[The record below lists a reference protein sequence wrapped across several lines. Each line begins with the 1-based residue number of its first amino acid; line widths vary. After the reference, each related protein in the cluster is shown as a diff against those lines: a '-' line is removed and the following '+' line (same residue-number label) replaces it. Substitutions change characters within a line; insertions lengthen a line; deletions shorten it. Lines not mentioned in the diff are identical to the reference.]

1 VLRKKRDLPHL
12 AARQGL
18 AERRH
23 PGKTNTVND
32 LPVNHSLGIILDPVF
47 RELRRVRRQASRD
60 RRDPTLGPS
69 MAHLTVDTV
78 GRDARREIVVRGLKG
93 RPHWVFLDR

>member
-1 VLRKKRDLPHL
+1 
-12 AARQGL
+12 
-18 AERRH
+18 
-23 PGKTNTVND
+23 VND